1 MLFAVIILSL
11 ALVASFVLVISY
23 LNRSSSL
30 LTENARLVERN
41 LHLKS
46 ELQHL
51 ENEFDKYK
59 RAQEVTSSTD
69 AQRFELIANRI
80 VEHQSKALREEHSRE
95 LTTLLAPLKTDLQ
108 MFKSRIEEC
117 YSQEAKERYS
127 LGERIKELIEANQ
140 SIGRQAQEL
149 STALRG
155 NTKIQG
161 DWGELVLETI
171 LEKSGLRKDIEFK
184 VQLTRDETNRT
195 LRNEAGRFIRP
206 DVVVYYPDRG
216 CMIIDSKV
224 SLSSFTQMVN
234 ANSED
239 EREQFSKLHLESVSR
254 HINELS
260 NKNYQDYVG
269 DSNRLDFV
277 MMFIP
282 NEGAFSAAMQSDP
295 NLWQKAYDKRVIITS
310 PAQLIGALR
319 LVAHLW
325 RHDRQTKNAL
335 EIAERSGRLY
345 DKFVSFVD
353 DMQRIEKALLSAN
366 TSFEDAMKKIRD
378 GRGNLI
384 SLAEK
389 IKELG
394 VKTSKQLPSA
404 NME

>member
-1 MLFAVIILSL
+1 MLFAIIILSL
-11 ALVASFVLVISY
+11 ALVASFVLVVYY

-41 LHLKS
+41 VHLQN
-46 ELQHL
+46 ELQRL
-51 ENEFDKYK
+51 EKEFDKHK
-59 RAQEVTSSTD
+59 REQEAASSAD

-80 VEHQSKALREEHSRE
+80 VEHQSKALRDEHSRE
-95 LTTLLAPLKTDLQ
+95 LTTLLSPLKADLQ
-108 MFKSRIEEC
+108 VFKSRIEEC
-117 YSQEAKERYS
+117 YSQEAKERFS
-127 LGERIKELIEANQ
+127 LGERIKELIEANR
-140 SIGRQAQEL
+140 SIGQQAQEL

-184 VQLTRDETNRT
+184 VQLTRDETNRP

-224 SLSSFTQMVN
+224 SLSAFTQMVN
-234 ANSED
+234 ANGED
-239 EREQFSKLHLESVSR
+239 ERDHFSKLHLESVNR

-310 PAQLIGALR
+310 PSQLIGALR

-345 DKFVSFVD
+345 DKFVSFVE
-353 DMQRIEKALLSAN
+353 DMQRIEKALLSAS
-366 TSFEDAMKKIRD
+366 TTFDDAMKKIRS

-404 NME
+404 NEE